1 MAPRAAAAA
10 AGLLL
15 LLVAPANAARASMAV
30 RGSGARAVRGTTPVK
45 KVIELLK
52 QLSAK
57 VEDDGKKEAAAYDKY
72 ACFCKEQ
79 ADQKLYAIEKSESIM
94 SELSAESSQLQTEIS
109 DLSTGI
115 SGLASTISNLEGEI
129 KNATDVRS
137 TDNGV
142 YLGREADTSGA
153 ISALKRAITSIK
165 ESKGQMGGKVALEAA
180 LLQVRAAAARTAV
193 GHTQQKLLAAMAKGS
208 QPGEAYDYEFHS
220 NDILATLNSLLMT
233 FKETKERLDLEEFQA
248 QSEFEKRKLG
258 LENEKTFAE
267 KEKLGKEKL
276 EAMKTERRQA
286 AQAELLAETGA
297 RDADQ
302 AFMREL
308 TTQCEDKATEWDTRS
323 QTRSQELTAI
333 SQALEALETGV
344 APNWKAN
351 RMLVGLQKAKQQ
363 APSFLQLR
371 GSGHN
376 LRASGA
382 RALQQKVLALIGDA
396 ANRLHSPALSVVA
409 LRVKA
414 SEDHFE
420 KVRAIIKDIVARLEA
435 QASAEASTKTFCD
448 GEMSAAVSS
457 RDAKAEEVEN
467 LEGQITEKEATK
479 AQLLGEIAALAKGIA
494 ENTKALQ
501 EATELRSEEQRDNN
515 GVMRDATAGKEA
527 VEYALQVLK
536 AFYESQGSTLLQG
549 HESYVPPNSDR
560 AGQTVGDLAPE
571 VFGSGYGGQQE
582 ASKGVIG
589 MLEVILSDFDRTNGT
604 VASQE
609 QMAEGDFQ
617 TFKGAIDGDTSSK
630 EGDKTTKEGEVS
642 TIENDLVTLT
652 DSKRDA
658 VRDKEL
664 AESELEGLRSMCVEG
679 EETYEE
685 RVAKREKEI
694 AALKEA
700 HAILEN
706 WQG

>member
-1 MAPRAAAAA
+1 MVLARTT
-10 AGLLL
+10 GLLVL
-15 LLVAPANAARASMAV
+15 LLALPGAQAV
-30 RGSGARAVRGTTPVK
+30 RRGAKQPATPGTTPVK
-45 KVIELLK
+45 KVVELLK
-52 QLSAK
+52 RLSTK
-57 VEDDGKKEAAAYDKY
+57 VEEDGKKEAAQYDKF
-72 ACFCKEQ
+72 ACFCKDE
-79 ADQKLYAIEKSESIM
+79 ADKKIYNIEKSESILAA
-94 SELSAESSQLQTEIS
+94 LSAETSQLQGDLS

-115 SGLASTISNLEGEI
+115 GDLATHISGLEGEI
-129 KNATDVRS
+129 ANKTSAREAEHE
-137 TDNGV
+137 V
-142 YLGREADTSGA
+142 YRGHEADTSSA
-153 ISALKRAITSIK
+153 ISALERAIAAMK
-165 ESKGQMGGKVALEAA
+165 GSKGEMAGKVAFEKATTLLEKLSKSAA
-180 LLQVRAAAARTAV
+180 KAV
-193 GHTQQKLLAAMAKGS
+193 KGS
-208 QPGEAYDYEFHS
+208 QPGEAYQYEYHA
-220 NDILATLNSLLMT
+220 NDIIATLESLLLT
-233 FKETKERLDLEEFQA
+233 FKETKNRLDQEEFEA
-248 QSEFEKRKLG
+248 NAAFEKTKLG
-258 LENEKTFAE
+258 LSNEKTFAE
-267 KEKLGKEKL
+267 KEKLEKEKL